1 MRHRNL
7 AILALILLT
16 IAFLAILVTRDIV
29 EDPESPEIYG
39 YDLVTSD
46 SLPIGRSI
54 RIRGLAK
61 YSTQYSDLSVFELMT
76 TFPPITIEVY
86 TNKAPSNGSLV
97 EVQGVLKFERWFGGL
112 YLNNANWTYA
122 SPIIAFL
129 DLVKS
134 MTITVLPFLIVVFLL
149 LLGVSLIK
157 FLILRRRSKRIDEN
171 LGFEYD

>member
-7 AILALILLT
+7 AILAFILLT

-29 EDPESPEIYG
+29 EHPESPEIYG
-39 YDLVTSD
+39 YDLATLN

-54 RIRGLAK
+54 RIRGLAE
-61 YSTQYSDLSVFELMT
+61 YSRQHGDLSVFELTT
-76 TFPPITIEVY
+76 TFPPITTEVY

-97 EVQGVLKFERWFGGL
+97 EVHGVLKFERWFGGL
-112 YLNNANWTYA
+112 YIENANWTYA
-122 SPIIAFL
+122 SPIIVFL

-134 MTITVLPFLIVVFLL
+134 VTITVLPFLIVVFPL
-149 LLGVSLIK
+149 LLGVSLIR